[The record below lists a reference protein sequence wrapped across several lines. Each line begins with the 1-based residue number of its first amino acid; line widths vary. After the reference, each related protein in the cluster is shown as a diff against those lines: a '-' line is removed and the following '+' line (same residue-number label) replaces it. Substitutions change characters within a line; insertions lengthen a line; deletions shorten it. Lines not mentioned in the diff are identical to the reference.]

1 MRIYG
6 KVKVLWQAEDH
17 KDAYLEVAYKEY
29 REDGSLKATGTE
41 DFSVKRWSK
50 TPIRFV
56 YTWDGERRNKGG
68 KRWFDYEGAYR
79 IDNPKG
85 LKGYFKA
92 IRPEAEIVEVRTR

>member
-1 MRIYG
+1 MKLYG
-6 KVKVLWQAEDH
+6 KVKQIGTLDGQP
-17 KDAYLEVAYKEY
+17 YLEVEYKEY

-41 DFSVKRWSK
+41 DFSANRWAS

-79 IDNPKG
+79 IDDPKG
-85 LKGYFKA
+85 LKGYIQK
-92 IRPEAEIVEVRTR
+92 RVPEAVVVDVRTK